1 MGKLIYTS
9 SVMKN
14 NYFSILCFLV
24 TFLVFPQE
32 PATFTVE
39 VPAGTQSVRMTG
51 DFWGWNP
58 TGGPVASNNGDNTFT
73 VTLFAGGG
81 ESQSDMEYKWVIVD
95 ADNVSNPMTED
106 LVPIARADGCTG
118 KIDSGE
124 LLTDKLTYANRFFVA
139 AGSNDDKLD
148 VYNSCGPYT
157 IDVVYDEL
165 VWFDEFNS
173 PGKSAINSTNWFHQ
187 TLLPV
192 NDINGN
198 PCCWFN
204 GEEQHYTNRIE
215 NSFEENGNLNIV
227 AIKETFS
234 DPNQGGASR
243 DYTSAR
249 LNSKFAFTYGRVDVR
264 AKSPSGNG
272 TWPAIWTLGKNIN
285 EDGGFWD
292 SSFGTTGWPACG
304 EIDIMEH
311 GLGTVNHT
319 SSALH
324 TPCQDCFGNTKNTV
338 SQEISDVANNFH
350 IYSVI
355 WSPNQMTFLVDN
367 EIFYIY
373 NPPIKDASTWPFN
386 EDQYI
391 LLNVAMGGVAGTI
404 DPGFTQSAMQ
414 VDYVRIYQE
423 NPLST
428 KDLSSDTI
436 KVWPNPT
443 RNKINIQTKTNIARV
458 ELYDVLGKLIFSE
471 SKNVKN
477 IDVSSVRKGMYLL
490 SIYSGENKAVKKV
503 IIN

>member
-1 MGKLIYTS
+1 MKLHY
-9 SVMKN
+9 
-14 NYFSILCFLV
+14 
-24 TFLVFPQE
+24 TFLLFFTITSITFAQE

-39 VPAGTQSVRMTG
+39 APAGTQSVRMTG
-51 DFWGWNP
+51 NFWSWNP
-58 TGGPVASNNGDNTFT
+58 TGGPVATNNGDNTWT

-81 ESQSDMEYKWVIVD
+81 ESQSDMEYKWVIVG
-95 ADNVSNPMTED
+95 ADNVSNPITED
-106 LVPIARADGCTG
+106 LIPIARADGCSG

-124 LLTDKLTYANRFFVA
+124 LLTDKLTFANRFFEA
-139 AGSNDDKLD
+139 SGSDDDKLD

-157 IDVVYDEL
+157 IDMVYDEL
-165 VWFDEFNS
+165 VWSDEFNS

-192 NDINGN
+192 NDMNGD

-215 NSFEENGNLNIV
+215 NSFEESGNLNIV

-264 AKSPSGNG
+264 AKLPSGNG

-311 GLGTVNHT
+311 GLGAVNNT

-324 TPCQDCFGNTKNTV
+324 TPCFECFGATKNYV
-338 SQEISDVANNFH
+338 SQEISDVSNNFH

-367 EIFYIY
+367 KIFYIY
-373 NPPIKDASTWPFN
+373 NPPIKDASTWPFDK
-386 EDQYI
+386 DQYI

-414 VDYVRIYQE
+414 IDYVRVFQDSALSNEEIKSDEFKIY
-423 NPLST
+423 
-428 KDLSSDTI
+428 
-436 KVWPNPT
+436 PNPT
-443 RNKINIQTKTNIARV
+443 DNLINIKSKRNIDSV
-458 ELYDVLGKLIFSE
+458 ELYDIFGKLILLQSE
-471 SKNVKN
+471 QFESINVEN
-477 IDVSSVRKGMYLL
+477 LNSGLYLIK
-490 SIYSGENKAVKKV
+490 IYSEGTKTVKKV
-503 IIN
+503 VIN